1 MRKDV
6 TTQVQSSR
14 VHGSRLEQPTVNRE
28 PDNLS
33 SYEKINRLPTA
44 PGVYL
49 MKNRKGDVIYIGKAK
64 SLRNRVKSYLTKIE
78 DSRYLIRFLLSQ
90 VEDIDYIITDTEKE
104 ALILENN
111 LIKEHKP
118 RYNVNL
124 KDDKTY
130 YSLRLSVQD
139 KFPRLSLVRKVKKDG
154 AHYFGPYSSSCAV
167 KDTLKMV
174 SRIFHIRSCSDSNF
188 KSRSRPCLSYQIK
201 RCLAPCC
208 KLVDWESYQKYV
220 REATLFLEG
229 KNQELLRLLK
239 KSMKRESDNLNFEEA
254 ARTRDHIS
262 SIEKTIERQKV
273 VSNLGTDQDVFAFYR
288 EGGVIEFQLMIMRG
302 GRVLDTQAFSMTN
315 LRLPDNEVMS
325 SFLKQYYGE
334 DRFIPLDSIP
344 SGSKHLT
351 GQEHLTGFTPSE
363 IIIPVEIE
371 DRKLLEEWF
380 SEKKGRKIKI
390 HVPKKGEKLKLL
402 RMVMENAKNSFMDRQ
417 REKDFNLE
425 ALEEIQKRLQLKRLP
440 RKIECFDIS
449 NISGKLAVGSMV
461 IFREGIVYKDGYRH
475 FKIKTVDQADDYGM
489 MYEVIK
495 RRYSRVSEDNDMPD
509 LIMVDGGKGQLNVA
523 VRVLKELK
531 KDNVDAISLAKGGDR
546 EKIFIPHR
554 RDPVILQKDSKALL
568 LLQQIRDEAHRFALT
583 YHQKLRKR
591 QNLRSILED
600 IPGVG
605 LVRKKVLLKHFGSL
619 KSIKD
624 ASINELT
631 TIPGM
636 NVKAAENVFVFF
648 RGFPSDSE
656 SL

>member
-1 MRKDV
+1 MVKAV
-6 TTQVQSSR
+6 VA
-14 VHGSRLEQPTVNRE
+14 E
-28 PDNLS
+28 
-33 SYEKINRLPTA
+33 EKINRLPTN

-49 MKNRKGDVIYIGKAK
+49 MKNRKGNVIYIGKAK

-90 VEDIDYIITDTEKE
+90 TEDIDYIITDTEKE

-111 LIKEHKP
+111 LIKRHKP

-130 YSLRLSVQD
+130 FSLRLNIQD
-139 KFPRLSLVRKVKKDG
+139 EFPRLSLVRKIKKDD
-154 AHYFGPYSSSCAV
+154 ARYFGPYSSSCAV
-167 KDTLKMV
+167 KDTLKML
-174 SRIFHIRSCSDSNF
+174 SRIFHIRTCSDSNF
-188 KSRSRPCLSYQIK
+188 KSRNRPCLSYQIK

-208 KLVDWESYQKYV
+208 RLVDWETYRKYV

-229 KNQELLRLLK
+229 KNQELLRLLR
-239 KSMKRESDNLNFEEA
+239 KSMKHESDNLNFEEA
-254 ARTRDHIS
+254 ARVRDHIS

-273 VSNLGTDQDVFAFYR
+273 VSILDIDQDVFAFYR
-288 EGGVIEFQLMIMRG
+288 EGSVVEFQVMIMRG
-302 GRVLDTQAFSMTN
+302 GRVLDTQAFSLTN

-334 DRFIPLDSIP
+334 DRFTPLDSIP
-344 SGSKHLT
+344 SGSNHLT
-351 GQEHLTGFTPSE
+351 GLIPSE
-363 IIIPVEIE
+363 ITIPIEIE

-390 HVPKKGEKLKLL
+390 HVPKKGEKFKLL
-402 RMVMENAKNSFMDRQ
+402 KMVKENAKNSFMDRQ
-417 REKDFNLE
+417 SEKGFNLE
-425 ALEEIQKRLQLKRLP
+425 MLEEIQKRLHLKKLP
-440 RKIECFDIS
+440 GKIECFDIS

-461 IFREGIVYKDGYRH
+461 TFKEGMAYKDGYRH

-495 RRYSRVSEDNDMPD
+495 RRYSRVSENNEMPD

-531 KDNVDAISLAKGGDR
+531 RDNMDAISLAKGGDR

-554 RDPVILQKDSKALL
+554 RDPIVLQKNSRALL
-568 LLQQIRDEAHRFALT
+568 LLQQIRDEAHRFALNH
-583 YHQKLRKR
+583 HQKLRKR

-600 IPGVG
+600 IPWVG
-605 LVRKKVLLKHFGSL
+605 LVRKKALLKHFGSL
-619 KSIKD
+619 ESIKNASIKD
-624 ASINELT
+624 LST
-631 TIPGM
+631 VPGM
-636 NVKAAENVFVFF
+636 NIKAAENVSEFF
-648 RGFPSDSE
+648 RGFPSAPK

>member
-1 MRKDV
+1 MARA
-6 TTQVQSSR
+6 
-14 VHGSRLEQPTVNRE
+14 LIAE
-28 PDNLS
+28 
-33 SYEKINRLPTA
+33 EKINRLPA
-44 PGVYL
+44 SPGVYL

-64 SLRNRVKSYLTKIE
+64 SLQIRVKSYFTRIE

-90 VEDIDYIITDTEKE
+90 AEDIDCIITDTEKE

-111 LIKEHKP
+111 LIKKHKP

-130 YSLRLSVQD
+130 FSLRFNIQD
-139 KFPRLSLVRKVKKDG
+139 EFPRLSLVRKVKKDG
-154 AHYFGPYSSSCAV
+154 ARYFGPYSSSYAV

-174 SRIFHIRSCSDSNF
+174 SRIFHIRGCSDSNF
-188 KSRSRPCLSYQIK
+188 KNRSRPCLSYQIR

-208 KLVDWESYQKYV
+208 KLVDWESYRKYV

-239 KSMKRESDNLNFEEA
+239 KSMKHESDNLNFEEA
-254 ARTRDHIS
+254 ARFRDHIS

-288 EGGVIEFQLMIMRG
+288 EEGVIEFQLMIMRG
-302 GRVLDTQAFSMTN
+302 GRVLDTLAFSMTN

-334 DRFIPLDSIP
+334 DRSIP
-344 SGSKHLT
+344 S
-351 GQEHLTGFTPSE
+351 E
-363 IIIPVEIE
+363 IVIPIDIE

-380 SEKKGRKIKI
+380 SEKKGKKVRI
-390 HVPKKGEKLKLL
+390 HIPKKGEKLKLL
-402 RMVMENAKNSFMDRQ
+402 RMVMENAKNSFMDKQ
-417 REKDFNLE
+417 REKGYNLK
-425 ALEEIQKRLQLKRLP
+425 ALEEIQKRLHLKRLP

-461 IFREGIVYKDGYRH
+461 IFKEGIVYKNGYRH
-475 FKIKTVDQADDYGM
+475 FKIKTVNQADDCGM

-495 RRYSRVSEDNDMPD
+495 RRYRRVFEKNDMPD

-531 KDNVDAISLAKGGDR
+531 KDDADAISLAKGGDR
-546 EKIFIPHR
+546 EKVFIPHR
-554 RDPVILQKDSKALL
+554 KNPIILQKDSKALL

-583 YHQKLRKR
+583 YHQNLRRK

-605 LVRKKVLLKHFGSL
+605 LVRKKALLKHFGSL

-631 TIPGM
+631 TVPGM
-636 NVKAAENVFVFF
+636 NIKAAENVFVSFQS
-648 RGFPSDSE
+648 FPSDPE
-656 SL
+656 SLQ

>member
-1 MRKDV
+1 M
-6 TTQVQSSR
+6 
-14 VHGSRLEQPTVNRE
+14 NRE
-28 PDNLS
+28 PYNLS

-49 MKNRKGDVIYIGKAK
+49 MKNRKGNVIYIGKAK

-90 VEDIDYIITDTEKE
+90 IEDIDYIITDTEKE

-111 LIKEHKP
+111 LIKRHKP

-130 YSLRLSVQD
+130 FSLRLNIRD
-139 KFPRLSLVRKVKKDG
+139 EFPRLSLVRKIKKDD
-154 AHYFGPYSSSCAV
+154 ARYFGPYSSSCAV
-167 KDTLKMV
+167 KDTLKML
-174 SRIFHIRSCSDSNF
+174 SRIFHIRTCSDSNF
-188 KSRSRPCLSYQIK
+188 KSRNRPCLSYQIK

-208 KLVDWESYQKYV
+208 RLVDWETYRKYV

-229 KNQELLRLLK
+229 KNRELLRLLK
-239 KSMKRESDNLNFEEA
+239 KSMKHESDNLNFEEA
-254 ARTRDHIS
+254 ARVRDHIS

-273 VSNLGTDQDVFAFYR
+273 VSNLGRDQDVFAFYR
-288 EGGVIEFQLMIMRG
+288 EGSIVEFQVMIVRG
-302 GRVLDTQAFSMTN
+302 GRVLDAHSFSLSD
-315 LRLPDNEVMS
+315 LRLPDEDVVS

-334 DRFIPLDSIP
+334 DISIP
-344 SGSKHLT
+344 S
-351 GQEHLTGFTPSE
+351 E
-363 IIIPVEIE
+363 ITIPIEIE
-371 DRKLLEEWF
+371 DSKLLEEWF

-390 HVPKKGEKLKLL
+390 HVPKKGEKFKLL
-402 RMVMENAKNSFMDRQ
+402 KMVMENAKNSFMDRQ
-417 REKDFNLE
+417 SEKGFNLKT
-425 ALEEIQKRLQLKRLP
+425 LEEIQKRLHLKKLP
-440 RKIECFDIS
+440 GKIECFDIS

-461 IFREGIVYKDGYRH
+461 TFKEGMAYKDGYRR

-495 RRYSRVSEDNDMPD
+495 RRYSRISENNEMPD

-531 KDNVDAISLAKGGDR
+531 RDNMDAISLAKGGDR

-554 RDPVILQKDSKALL
+554 RDPIMLQKNSKALL
-568 LLQQIRDEAHRFALT
+568 FLQQIRDEAHRFALA
-583 YHQKLRKR
+583 YH
-591 QNLRSILED
+591 QNLRRKQNLQSILED

-605 LVRKKVLLKHFGSL
+605 LERKKALLKHFGSL
-619 KSIKD
+619 KSIKN
-624 ASINELT
+624 ASINDLT
-631 TIPGM
+631 TVPGM
-636 NVKAAENVFVFF
+636 NIKAAKNVFEFF